1 MITLL
6 LQLLVS
12 ISISSLLVLML
23 VRWLAKRKRAA
34 DLAYVESMLEIIP
47 RDAVSHSES
56 CLLYTSPSPRD

>member
-6 LQLLVS
+6 LQLLIS

-47 RDAVSHSES
+47 RNAVSHSE
-56 CLLYTSPSPRD
+56 RDIIRKKELRYN